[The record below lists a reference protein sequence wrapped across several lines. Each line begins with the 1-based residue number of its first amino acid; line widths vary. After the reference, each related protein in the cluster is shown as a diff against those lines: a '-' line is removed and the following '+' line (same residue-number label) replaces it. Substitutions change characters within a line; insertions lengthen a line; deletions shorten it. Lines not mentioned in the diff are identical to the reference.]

1 MNAPTAEEH
10 LGLVHLC
17 ANRFRGR
24 GMEYEDLYSAG
35 CIGLLKAIKAF
46 DCTRGVQFSTYAVP
60 VILGEIKRL
69 FRDGGAV
76 KVSRSLKEHAMQIQQ
91 LQEQFQQKHGRAAT
105 LTELAERSGLS
116 EEVIA
121 ESLCAAQPPI
131 SLTTAAEEAPLE
143 IPVPAPDT
151 ELENLFALRQV
162 LQILPQA
169 DRKLLQYRYF
179 QNLTQTETAKR
190 LGISQVQV
198 SRKEKRFYPVCDR
211 NCCLNCIPLFCRDLS
226 MKKWLKAFS
235 LGHTK
240 GGGETHGISKGDD
253 FRHSHIGINGVK
265 RRRKN
270 GTAAGNSGNWQ
281 QGCTG

>member
-35 CIGLLKAIKAF
+35 CIGLLKAVKAF

-76 KVSRSLKEHAMQIQQ
+76 KVSRSLKEHAMQIQ
-91 LQEQFQQKHGRAAT
+91 
-105 LTELAERSGLS
+105 LAKRSGLS

-121 ESLCAAQPPI
+121 ESLCAAQPPL

-198 SRKEKRFYPVCDR
+198 SRKEKK
-211 NCCLNCIPLFCRDLS
+211 ILS
-226 MKKWLKAFS
+226 RLRQELLS
-235 LGHTK
+235 
-240 GGGETHGISKGDD
+240 
-253 FRHSHIGINGVK
+253 
-265 RRRKN
+265 
-270 GTAAGNSGNWQ
+270 
-281 QGCTG
+281 

>member
-35 CIGLLKAIKAF
+35 CIGL
-46 DCTRGVQFSTYAVP
+46 QFSTYAVP

-116 EEVIA
+116 EEIIA
-121 ESLCAAQPPI
+121 ESLCAAQPPL

-169 DRKLLQYRYF
+169 DQKLLQYRYF

-198 SRKEKRFYPVCDR
+198 SRKEKK
-211 NCCLNCIPLFCRDLS
+211 ILS
-226 MKKWLKAFS
+226 RLRQELLS
-235 LGHTK
+235 
-240 GGGETHGISKGDD
+240 
-253 FRHSHIGINGVK
+253 
-265 RRRKN
+265 
-270 GTAAGNSGNWQ
+270 
-281 QGCTG
+281 